1 MKRFLKI
8 LSKIL
13 LVSLVLTIAIGGIT
27 SCNSKKK
34 MAQER
39 AEAHAAEVN
48 RAKRDLNKIIE
59 GETTWTLDEQA
70 KKVAAIKAKNWNNDD
85 VDQLIENAEET
96 INFKRAEAARI
107 AEEER
112 LRGEEDARRRA
123 NQSEFSVIDNQL
135 GSIAGA
141 GSVDEANMLINTA
154 LTQYATP
161 DIPVLIIISQSGGFN
176 DYDRPTTISKFLNYL
191 KDKKQYKYK
200 VESVKRDGLG
210 KITEMELIVK

>member
-8 LSKIL
+8 LSKML
-13 LVSLVLTIAIGGIT
+13 LVSLVLTIAIGGTT

-48 RAKRDLNKIIE
+48 RAKRDLNKIID

-70 KKVAAIKAKNWNNDD
+70 KKVAAIKANNWNNDD
-85 VDQLIENAEET
+85 VDQLIEKAEET
-96 INFKRAEAARI
+96 INFKRAEAERL
-107 AEEER
+107 AEEQR
-112 LRGEEDARRRA
+112 LIQEEEARLRA
-123 NQSEFSVIDNQL
+123 NQSKFSVVDNQL
-135 GSIAGA
+135 SSIAGA
-141 GSVDEANMLINTA
+141 RSVDEANMLINTA
-154 LTQYATP
+154 LNQYATP

>member
-8 LSKIL
+8 LSKML
-13 LVSLVLTIAIGGIT
+13 LVSLVLTIAIGGTT

-48 RAKRDLNKIIE
+48 RAKRDLNKIID
-59 GETTWTLDEQA
+59 GETTWTLEEQA

-85 VDQLIENAEET
+85 VDQLIEKAEET
-96 INFKRAEAARI
+96 ISFKRAEAERL
-107 AEEER
+107 AEEQR
-112 LRGEEDARRRA
+112 LIQEEEARKRA
-123 NQSEFSVIDNQL
+123 NQSKFSAVDNQL
-135 GSIAGA
+135 GSIAAA

-154 LTQYATP
+154 LNQYATP

>member
-1 MKRFLKI
+1 M
-8 LSKIL
+8 L

-85 VDQLIENAEET
+85 VDRLIENAEET
-96 INFKRAEAARI
+96 ISFKRAEAARI